1 MNFKLNSLVITIST
15 TALLVSCGSEQ
26 KKEESSGISAE
37 ETRYDESLKDK
48 LSPFVA
54 LPASA
59 ENPDNKSSAEKIA
72 LGHKLYFDNQ
82 LSKDNHISCNSC
94 HNLASY
100 GVDLLPTSPGDAGK
114 NGDRNSPTVLNAAL
128 HETQFWDGRAKDVEE
143 QAGGPIINPVEMAIP
158 DKAYLVARL
167 SKIPEY
173 QEWFKKAFP
182 NDANPISYDNIQK
195 AIATFERELLTPS
208 RFDQYLNG
216 DKKALSLQEKRGLST
231 FINVGCTTCHNGVAI
246 GGSSF
251 QKFGVYG
258 NYWDYTK
265 SSKIDD
271 GRYNV
276 TKLEANKYQFKVPS
290 LRNIEKT
297 APYFHDGSINDLG
310 KAVEIM
316 AKAQLNYDLN
326 EEEKN
331 NLVAFLKSLTGSV
344 PAEYQK
350 AP

>member
-1 MNFKLNSLVITIST
+1 MNFKSNPIFIFIST
-15 TALLVSCGSEQ
+15 TAILVSCGSEQ
-26 KKEESSGISAE
+26 KKEETSGTSIE

-48 LSPFVA
+48 LSPFIS
-54 LPASA
+54 LPSSA

-82 LSKDNHISCNSC
+82 LSKDHHISCNSC

-128 HETQFWDGRAKDVEE
+128 HTAQFWDGRAKDVEE
-143 QAGGPIINPVEMAIP
+143 QAGGPIVNPVEMAIP
-158 DKAYLVARL
+158 DKAYLVSRL

-173 QEWFKKAFP
+173 QELFKKAFP
-182 NDANPISYDNIQK
+182 NEANPITYDNIQK
-195 AIATFERELLTPS
+195 AIASFERELLTPS

-246 GGSSF
+246 GGASF

-271 GRYNV
+271 GRFNV